1 MGISIRMS
9 EEEKE
14 LAQSYAKLKGMSLSE
29 AIKKVYFEAIEDE
42 FDISL
47 ADEAMAE
54 YKKNGKTI
62 SFDEMKKELKL

>member
-1 MGISIRMS
+1 MRISIRMS

-42 FDISL
+42 FDITL
-47 ADEAMAE
+47 PDRAMAE

-62 SFDEMKKELKL
+62 SFDEMN